1 MRFTEQLEAKL
12 AAAEARLEALTEQVR
27 QNDEKLRSSQ
37 RRELQLLQAR
47 DLDELLH
54 EMTSGLRDSFDLR
67 SVSVVL
73 RDPGHDIRHLLLATD
88 VDEIPGLILVDTLAG
103 LAPQYGALRR
113 PWLGR
118 FAASDHGMIVASPRG
133 LASIAMIPLRC
144 RDELIG
150 SINLCSSDPHRF
162 TAHHASDFLA
172 HLGAIASFSIENAVN
187 RARLRRSGF
196 TDVLTGWHNR
206 RYLQA
211 RMKEELAR
219 ACRDGS
225 NLVCLIL
232 DIDHFKRVNDT
243 WGHAAG
249 DSVLRELAQ
258 RIDAQV
264 RASDVAA
271 RFGGEEFVI
280 LLPNTRSVDAQRL
293 AERIR
298 TAVAAAPFDLP
309 DGGQITV
316 TVSIGIAE
324 FAPGAGDAD
333 LKSLGEAL
341 IARADVALYA
351 AKAAG
356 RDRVVIEAA

>member
-1 MRFTEQLEAKL
+1 MRFTDQLEAKL
-12 AAAEARLEALTEQVR
+12 AATEARLGALTEQVR
-27 QNDEKLRSSQ
+27 LNDEKLRCSQ
-37 RRELQLLQAR
+37 RRELQLLQAH

-88 VDEIPGLILVDTLAG
+88 VGEIPGLILVDTLAG
-103 LAPQYGALRR
+103 LAPQYVDLPR
-113 PWLGR
+113 PWLGPFTAR
-118 FAASDHGMIVASPRG
+118 DHGTIAASSRG

-150 SINLCSSDPHRF
+150 SVNLCSADPHRF

-219 ACRDGS
+219 ACRDGR

-243 WGHAAG
+243 WGHTAG
-249 DSVLRELAQ
+249 DIVLRELAQ

-280 LLPNTRSVDAQRL
+280 LLPNTRGADGQRL

-298 TAVAAAPFDLP
+298 NAVAAAPFELP
-309 DGGQITV
+309 GGEQIAV

-324 FAPGAGDAD
+324 FAPGAGDTD